1 VRFLCTGTVTKKT
14 FCRPAKI
21 MDHVEA
27 HLRKERA
34 EMRPEQVRCRHPVC
48 QATGLVLECVNDFK
62 NHVKEVHGVTL
73 RNPSYVRE

>member
-1 VRFLCTGTVTKKT
+1 MTKKT
-14 FCRPAKI
+14 FCRPAKM

-27 HLRKERA
+27 HLCRERA
-34 EMRPEQVRCRHPVC
+34 ETRSEHVRCRHPVC

-73 RNPSYVRE
+73 RSPWYVR